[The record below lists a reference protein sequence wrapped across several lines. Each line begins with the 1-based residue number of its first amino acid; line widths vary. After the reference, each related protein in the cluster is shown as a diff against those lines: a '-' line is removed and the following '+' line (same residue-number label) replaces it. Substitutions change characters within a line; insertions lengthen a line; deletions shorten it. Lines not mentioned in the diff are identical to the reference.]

1 MKVDE
6 KDKKIES
13 VSKPYVQFSK
23 KVIAFLLINL
33 IVIEVFTMFICIWL
47 RDLSPVSYLITSI
60 AATMLSGVIWYM
72 KNSEAEKKARI
83 NAEIEKYK
91 VDKGLE
97 FEIEEEP
104 DTYYKSDDSSDEAL
118 DGESYFPVEDSSVEG

>member
-1 MKVDE
+1 MKKDE
-6 KDKKIES
+6 KEKVES

-23 KVIAFLLINL
+23 KIIAFLLINL
-33 IVIEVFTMFICIWL
+33 IIIEVFTMFICIWL

-91 VDKGLE
+91 VDKNLE
-97 FEIEEEP
+97 FEIEDEP
-104 DTYYKSDDSSDEAL
+104 DTYYKEESDSYGEDIIDSSI
-118 DGESYFPVEDSSVEG
+118 EG